1 MRREQWHD
9 AEQNGCSSAAR
20 RTAEVGK
27 LYLGPMRRQDRRGI
41 ILVMT
46 RPNRSPRALPITD
59 RPAPPTGVVQPV
71 RRYRLAK
78 LRLDA
83 RIAGSASRFEHL
95 KRTYD

>member
-1 MRREQWHD
+1 MRRE
-9 AEQNGCSSAAR
+9 E
-20 RTAEVGK
+20 
-27 LYLGPMRRQDRRGI
+27 RRGI
-41 ILVMT
+41 ILAMT
-46 RPNRSPRALPITD
+46 RSNRSPQAPPIND
-59 RPAPPTGVVQPV
+59 RPAPPTAVVQPV

>member
-1 MRREQWHD
+1 MIP
-9 AEQNGCSSAAR
+9 A
-20 RTAEVGK
+20 
-27 LYLGPMRRQDRRGI
+27 
-41 ILVMT
+41 MT
-46 RPNRSPRALPITD
+46 RETPPPRPRLIDRGSPSNA
-59 RPAPPTGVVQPV
+59 AAQPV

>member
-1 MRREQWHD
+1 M
-9 AEQNGCSSAAR
+9 SA
-20 RTAEVGK
+20 
-27 LYLGPMRRQDRRGI
+27 
-41 ILVMT
+41 MT
-46 RPNRSPRALPITD
+46 REIPPPRPLLIADRASPPMA
-59 RPAPPTGVVQPV
+59 ASQPV